1 MKHREHNLQDSTS
14 EVAPMAKDVAMRI
27 AQKNHCAQCAVQCVR
42 RKIASHVN
50 VAVYFYFFFFFT
62 VSGVKQ
68 ISFVVIPKLL
78 LFLFKNVL

>member
-1 MKHREHNLQDSTS
+1 MRR
-14 EVAPMAKDVAMRI
+14 AMRE
-27 AQKNHCAQCAVQCVR
+27 R